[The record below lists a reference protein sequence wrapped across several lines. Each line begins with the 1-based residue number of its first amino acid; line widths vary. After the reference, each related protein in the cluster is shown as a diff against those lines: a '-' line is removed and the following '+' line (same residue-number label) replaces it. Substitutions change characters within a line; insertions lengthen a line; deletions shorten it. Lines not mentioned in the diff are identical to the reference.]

1 MKSISRRQALKLMGV
16 TSAGGVLAA
25 CAPAATPTA
34 APVEPTQAPE
44 ATKAPEATTAPEAT
58 KAPEPTKAPEA
69 TKAPELAPYE
79 LRYVCVGSIQK
90 DMPAV
95 QDALSAMLK
104 EKINAT
110 VKLDMLDWGAYTDK
124 VNLMVSSGEVF
135 DVMFVCPWESPSYIQ
150 LISNGALAPL
160 DDLLDKDAPE
170 TKKAVPA
177 AAWNATKVDGKIY
190 GVPNQ
195 QIWVKPF
202 GPWVLN
208 SLAEKYK
215 FSLDSVKKL
224 EDLEPFFAA
233 VKKGEPGIFPCGGGS
248 YIGEYFGFDP
258 IVTQASQVSIKYD
271 DKDLK
276 VFNAYATP
284 EFKGQVELMRKWY
297 LAGYFPKDKIPDA
310 DVDGIMKAGK
320 EASGLLGVVK
330 PGGDLEVKVRW
341 GIDTT
346 SKNLSPVFMTTASV
360 TATMTGVGATSKDP
374 DRAMMFI
381 NLLNTDVALYNL
393 LCKGIE
399 GTHWVW
405 VDKAANIIGPGPNQK
420 DYTPGLDWEF
430 GNVFNAYYNSKG
442 YADIKFNEATA
453 ALNNGAAA
461 SAALGFAFN
470 PDPVKTELAQVEAAV
485 KELGDPLIAGMVD
498 TADAKAGLDAFIKA
512 LNNAGMDK
520 LMAEAQSQLNKWA
533 GK

>member
-1 MKSISRRQALKLMGV
+1 MKKISRRQALKVMGAS
-16 TSAGGVLAA
+16 TFAAALTA

-34 APVEPTQAPE
+34 APEPTKAAEPE
-44 ATKAPEATTAPEAT
+44 KVEEAT
-58 KAPEPTKAPEA
+58 KAPEPT
-69 TKAPELAPYE
+69 TAPELPPYDI
-79 LRYVCVGSIQK
+79 RYVMVGSIQK
-90 DMPAV
+90 DLPAV

-124 VNLMVSSGEVF
+124 VNLMVSSGEVI
-135 DVMFVCPWESPSYIQ
+135 DVMFVCPWLAPSYIQ

-160 DDLLDKDAPE
+160 DELLDKNAPG
-170 TKKAVPA
+170 TKKDVPA
-177 AAWNATKVDGKIY
+177 GAWEATKVDGKIY

-202 GPWVLN
+202 GPWILN
-208 SLAEKYK
+208 SLAEKYN
-215 FSLDSVKKL
+215 FSLDSVNKL
-224 EDLEPFFAA
+224 EDLEPYFAA
-233 VKKGEPGIFPCGGGS
+233 VKAGEPDVYPANGGS

-258 IVTQASQVSIKYD
+258 VVTQTSQVSIKYD

-284 EFKGQVELMRKWY
+284 EYKSQVELMRKWY
-297 LAGYFPKDKIPDA
+297 LAGYFPKDKVPDA
-310 DVDGIMKAGK
+310 DMDPMMKAGK
-320 EASGLLGVVK
+320 FGCGLLGVVK
-330 PGGDLEVKVRW
+330 PGGTLEVKVRW
-341 GIDTT
+341 GIDVTD
-346 SKNLSPVFMTTASV
+346 KNLSPVFMTTASV
-360 TATMTGVGATSKDP
+360 TATMTGIGATSKDP
-374 DRAMMFI
+374 DRAMAFV
-381 NLLNTDVALYNL
+381 NLLNTDKDVYNL

-405 VDKAANIIGPGPNQK
+405 VDQANNIIGPGPKQA

-430 GNVFNAYYNSKG
+430 GNVFNAYYNDKA
-442 YADIKFNEATA
+442 YADIKFNESTQ
-453 ALNNGAAA
+453 ALNAGAAT

-470 PDPVKTELAQVEAAV
+470 PDPVKTELAQVEAVV
-485 KELGDPLIAGMVD
+485 KELGDPLVAGMAD
-498 TADAKAGLDAFIKA
+498 PADAKVGVDAFVKA
-512 LNNAGMDK
+512 LNAAGMEA